1 MLLLFTDA
9 VTGHTIAV
17 NPAHVVV
24 VFTNKNEEGVES
36 TVINTLTGNVL
47 AKESYVE
54 VVGQLQGAK

>member
-9 VTGHTIAV
+9 ATGNAIAV

-24 VFTNKNEEGVES
+24 VFTTKNEEGVES

-47 AKESYVE
+47 AKESYVD
-54 VVGQLQGAK
+54 VVGQIQGAK